1 MTLQSISK
9 KKIYF
14 YLLILLFL
22 SSTFN
27 FNIISKF
34 KNLKLISHINI
45 TGISEKEKNLLQRSL
60 EILKKKNIFLIR
72 KEEVLEIL
80 RKNSFLDSYSITK
93 VFPSKILVNVRK
105 TEFVGITI
113 LDGKKFYIGK
123 NGKLTELSLVE
134 REYNLPQV
142 FGNFKVNKFLN
153 LQEILNKNNINLIN
167 IKKYYYYKSNR
178 WDIQNSDGIV
188 LMLPSQNIEN
198 ALKNYRILLKTNKII
213 KNNLIDLRL
222 KNKIILSNEKK

>member
-1 MTLQSISK
+1 MMPQSINK

-34 KNLKLISHINI
+34 NNLNLISHISI
-45 TGISEKEKNLLQRSL
+45 VGLSEKEKNLLQTNL
-60 EILKKKNIFLIR
+60 EIFKNKNIFFVR

-80 RKNSFLDSYSITK
+80 KKNSFLGSYNIAK
-93 VFPSKILVNVRK
+93 VFPSKILVNVKK
-105 TEFVGITI
+105 TKFVGVTI

-123 NGKLTELSLVE
+123 NGKLTEVSLVE
-134 REYNLPQV
+134 KEYNLPQV
-142 FGNFKVNKFLN
+142 FGNFEVNKFLN
-153 LQEILNKNNINLIN
+153 LQEILNINGLN
-167 IKKYYYYKSNR
+167 LDKIKKYYYYKSNR
-178 WDIQNSDGIV
+178 WDIKNSDDVV
-188 LMLPSQNIEN
+188 LKLPSQNIEN
-198 ALKNYRILLKTNKII
+198 ALKNYRSLIKTNKII